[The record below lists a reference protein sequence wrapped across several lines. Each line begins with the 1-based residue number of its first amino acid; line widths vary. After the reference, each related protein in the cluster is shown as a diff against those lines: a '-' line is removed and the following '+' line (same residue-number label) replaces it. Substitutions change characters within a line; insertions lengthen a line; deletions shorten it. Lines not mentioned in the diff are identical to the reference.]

1 MLLKPEPQNAPF
13 LRKYNFNSN
22 VKKEIQETLINE
34 RIQYTAVLSKCFLY
48 FKSTRKI
55 NKTYIIDHWTIDPL
69 LYSHTPTIHKVNHS
83 YSRYIYFWGL
93 VDVRLVSNTLLGL
106 FQLFI
111 FSKYI
116 HTYCKI
122 QVFNFNN
129 VIYCQQ
135 GQNHNIPRYP

>member
-13 LRKYNFNSN
+13 PRKYNFNSN

-34 RIQYTAVLSKCFLY
+34 RIQYTVVLSKCFLY

-69 LYSHTPTIHKVNHS
+69 LYSHTPAIHKVYHS

-93 VDVRLVSNTLLGL
+93 VDVGLVSNTLLGL

-122 QVFNFNN
+122 QVFDFNN

-135 GQNHNIPRYP
+135 GLNHNIPRYR

>member
-69 LYSHTPTIHKVNHS
+69 LYSHTPTIHKVYHRTLLS
-83 YSRYIYFWGL
+83 L
-93 VDVRLVSNTLLGL
+93 HLLLVSCRCQASFKHFIRFISAVYLK
-106 FQLFI
+106 FI

-122 QVFNFNN
+122 QVFDFNN
-129 VIYCQQ
+129 AIYCQ
-135 GQNHNIPRYP
+135 

>member
-69 LYSHTPTIHKVNHS
+69 LYSHTPTIHKVYHS

-111 FSKYI
+111 YSLFFPNIFIHIVKYRYLILITWYIVSKD
-116 HTYCKI
+116 
-122 QVFNFNN
+122 
-129 VIYCQQ
+129 
-135 GQNHNIPRYP
+135 